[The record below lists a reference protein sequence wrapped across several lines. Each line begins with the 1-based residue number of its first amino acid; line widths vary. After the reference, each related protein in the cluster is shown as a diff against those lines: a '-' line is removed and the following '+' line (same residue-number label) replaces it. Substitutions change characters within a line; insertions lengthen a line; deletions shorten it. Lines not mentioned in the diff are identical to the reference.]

1 MSRHLLRLLAANL
14 LPTPILTWV
23 KTQYYVRSVENFWE
37 EDVEPVKA
45 IVKSGDYV
53 VDMGA
58 NFGWYTNAL
67 SSMVGQAGRVY
78 GVEPIPDTFRVCS
91 GIVQKLGLKNVDLL
105 NVAMSTTDGMTVMRV
120 PRHEYGGN
128 NFYRA
133 QIGSKSNE
141 AASSNREYRVHMR
154 CLDSLFLNVADKISF
169 IKCDVEGHEL
179 SVVKGG
185 AKFFEKCRP
194 AWLME
199 VGGNPDDEGTPPHE
213 LFHIMRDYG
222 YKVYFFDGKFLQ
234 ERPIGHWSVN
244 YLFLQPA
251 HCRQLSH
258 MMVKM

>member
-1 MSRHLLRLLAANL
+1 LSRHLLRLLAANL
-14 LPTPILTWV
+14 LPAPILTWV
-23 KTQYYVRSVENFWE
+23 KTQYYVRSVETFWE
-37 EDVEPVKA
+37 EDVEPIKA
-45 IVKSGDYV
+45 LVKSGDSV
-53 VDMGA
+53 IDLGA
-58 NFGWYTNAL
+58 NFGWYTNVL
-67 SSMVGQAGRVY
+67 SSMVGHTGRVY
-78 GVEPIPDTFRVCS
+78 SVEPIPDTFRVFS
-91 GIVQKLGLKNVDLL
+91 GIVHKLGLKNVELL
-105 NVAMSTTDGMTVMRV
+105 NVAMSVTDGMTVMRV

-133 QIGSKSNE
+133 QIESKSDE
-141 AASSNREYRVHMR
+141 AATSMREYRVPMR
-154 CLDSLFLNVADKISF
+154 CLDSLFLNVAGKITF

-185 AKFFEKCRP
+185 AKFLETCRP

-199 VGGNPDDEGTPPHE
+199 VGGAPDDEGTPPHE
-213 LFHIMRDYG
+213 LFHMMKEYG

-258 MMVKM
+258 MMIKV